1 MLTLVT
7 KYWQPGKSEKSFYA
21 EGATCAKALQSQG
34 QENESLSVNSSC
46 PECDMGVVSRPR
58 LKG

>member
-1 MLTLVT
+1 MLT

-34 QENESLSVNSSC
+34 QENESLSAQLKL
-46 PECDMGVVSRPR
+46 PR
-58 LKG
+58 V